1 MDDGETAPPAA
12 KRRNQKKSA
21 YIPKELVRE
30 ILVRLPVES
39 LMRFS
44 CVCKA
49 WGSTISGDA
58 SFHRA
63 HLRLQ
68 RPLLLVSP
76 QTTAVYGGVHM
87 KKMILYGW
95 DDNQQGTSTPL
106 VHARVRAPTLSSP
119 FRMHDFV
126 HCDGLV
132 LLGSTEAIVR
142 VINPATGSV
151 LSLPWGCRGAMQLH
165 QAFGLGQDPR
175 SHAYKVARCFVTG
188 DKHYKTKMKVFTIG
202 IDHCWRQTMTDPP
215 YPVAARRT
223 ATFFKGS
230 LIWTIHESTLGS
242 PAPGFLSF
250 RLDKEDFVL
259 MEPPPCYPRLDYA
272 KSALADLRGELCL
285 ACGGGDMMTLDMWM
299 CDNMENPQWDLRYK
313 IDVPPHMPP
322 DFSPIASFGDQIVFK
337 EQYLRTG
344 HYDLKTK
351 TYKNVLWMEDLRC
364 HNPISGKTKYKER
377 HFDNIDV
384 IPFVPSLIPV

>member
-21 YIPKELVRE
+21 YYIPKELVRE

-58 SFHRA
+58 SFHR
-63 HLRLQ
+63 LQ
-68 RPLLLVSP
+68 RQAPPRLPTDNCNLRWSAHEEDDLVWVGGQPAGHQHAAGARTSSRTNIVVPLPDARLRALRRAGSAG
-76 QTTAVYGGVHM
+76 QHRGHRARDQSSHTQRAVAAV
-87 KKMILYGW
+87 GW
-95 DDNQQGTSTPL
+95 PWRHAATP
-106 VHARVRAPTLSSP
+106 
-119 FRMHDFV
+119 
-126 HCDGLV
+126 G
-132 LLGSTEAIVR
+132 I
-142 VINPATGSV
+142 
-151 LSLPWGCRGAMQLH
+151 
-165 QAFGLGQDPR
+165 FGLGQDPR

-202 IDHCWRQTMTDPP
+202 IDHCWRQTTTDPT

-242 PAPGFLSF
+242 PAPGFLRF
-250 RLDKEDFVL
+250 RLDEEDFVL

-322 DFSPIASFGDQIVFK
+322 DFSPIAAFGDQIVFK
-337 EQYLRTG
+337 EQYLHTG

-351 TYKNVLWMEDLRC
+351 TYKDVLWMEDLRC
-364 HNPISGKTKYKER
+364 HNPISGTTKYKER

-384 IPFVPSLIPV
+384 IPFVPSLIPVE